1 MLAHYKTEMWDLVQ
15 EKFDID
21 PLVEPWIMS
30 SLDSKWRNFKNKV
43 KNRWFGKKERDGR
56 VLNDDWTWLL
66 EFWSSNKAVRREIV
80 AKENRSKVKSAH
92 TLGTKSY
99 ACKRDE
105 MAESTPDKV
114 EPTPAKVYVVAHV
127 RKNGTPLN
135 AQVAQV
141 IEKINEPSCHDNPGS
156 HDRLS
161 QALGEDKYN
170 PSRTYGLG
178 ASLGVKNSRVSI
190 IKKAL
195 EAQRNAEE
203 KAEKVQEELHEVREG
218 QQRIMSL
225 LQKLHPS
232 MSINEMLDSTN
243 QVTPNDILNT
253 YLPHHQGLS
262 SKTGTTVAR
271 NNSSQMVQNR
281 NFSFLDYALDS
292 SQNVDSS
299 SQQRTEQVSSAAA
312 IGHESQEL
320 EFVMIKSLLS
330 PGVDV
335 AYANILTKDP
345 KGRVAGQELGRGFYE
360 VFVQVGIHSDE
371 PLVRPYGSYQT
382 IGDVIGR
389 SIAWPSSLS
398 VDGGVVSAIE
408 SGSATA
414 RGSFAAQ
421 SGSVSTIESGQN
433 EVEQNFGTELTFP
446 AACCGIPAVAVI
458 LGCCKVEQNFGRL
471 RSCGGGGGGGW
482 HWGIGEWEVRDDA
495 WAGIVGESELG
506 DAERT
511 ER

>member
-1 MLAHYKTEMWDLVQ
+1 SSQVKRKRGTTRCKEIWALSKGEKVHVRINRYGQPVGSKAKKLGYFLGTLARNGAYAPLRYADWRNMPAHYKTEMWDLVQ

-114 EPTPAKVYVVAHV
+114 EPTPAQVYVVAHV

-141 IEKINEPSCHDNPGS
+141 I
-156 HDRLS
+156 
-161 QALGEDKYN
+161 
-170 PSRTYGLG
+170 
-178 ASLGVKNSRVSI
+178 
-190 IKKAL
+190 
-195 EAQRNAEE
+195 
-203 KAEKVQEELHEVREG
+203 
-218 QQRIMSL
+218 
-225 LQKLHPS
+225 
-232 MSINEMLDSTN
+232 
-243 QVTPNDILNT
+243 VTPNDILNT

-281 NFSFLDYALDS
+281 TFSFLDYALNS

-312 IGHESQEL
+312 IGHESQ
-320 EFVMIKSLLS
+320 VTSTS
-330 PGVDV
+330 R
-335 AYANILTKDP
+335 N
-345 KGRVAGQELGRGFYE
+345 GQT
-360 VFVQVGIHSDE
+360 V
-371 PLVRPYGSYQT
+371 
-382 IGDVIGR
+382 
-389 SIAWPSSLS
+389 
-398 VDGGVVSAIE
+398 
-408 SGSATA
+408 
-414 RGSFAAQ
+414 
-421 SGSVSTIESGQN
+421 
-433 EVEQNFGTELTFP
+433 
-446 AACCGIPAVAVI
+446 
-458 LGCCKVEQNFGRL
+458 
-471 RSCGGGGGGGW
+471 
-482 HWGIGEWEVRDDA
+482 
-495 WAGIVGESELG
+495 
-506 DAERT
+506 
-511 ER
+511 